1 MHIIGYILLA
11 IHFLLFFWAAGGT
24 IEMIF
29 DQVPWKPFTNPEFPF
44 WVLVIHWGS
53 VLFACVSFI
62 YGYFTHYSKTPQIM
76 AIGYGLM
83 ALVCIIE
90 TFGYM
95 TSKTK
100 YIAMGAEF
108 MAYIIILILLFNNSY
123 LISEVPNASEKNLLK
138 TFESLE

>member
-1 MHIIGYILLA
+1 MQILGYILLT
-11 IHFLLFFWAAGGT
+11 IHFLLFFWAVGGF

-29 DQVPWKPFTNPEFPF
+29 DNVPWKPFTNPEFPF

-53 VLFACVSFI
+53 VLFASVSFI
-62 YGYFTHYSKTPQIM
+62 YGYLAHWNKTPQIM
-76 AIGYGLM
+76 TIAYGLM

-108 MAYIIILILLFNNSY
+108 MAYIIILFLLFKSSY
-123 LISEVPNASEKNLLK
+123 FINHFGN
-138 TFESLE
+138 

>member
-1 MHIIGYILLA
+1 
-11 IHFLLFFWAAGGT
+11 
-24 IEMIF
+24 MIF
-29 DQVPWKPFTNPEFPF
+29 DNVPWKPFTNPEFPF

-53 VLFACVSFI
+53 VLFASVSFI
-62 YGYFTHYSKTPQIM
+62 YGYLAHWNKTPQIM
-76 AIGYGLM
+76 TIAYGLM

-108 MAYIIILILLFNNSY
+108 MAYIIILFLLFKSSY
-123 LISEVPNASEKNLLK
+123 FINHFGN
-138 TFESLE
+138 